1 MNSML
6 PWPKEY
12 LAGTGWINTRR
23 LLDRLTDAA
32 RRQALPGTILLLG
45 EGGMGREAVAVELAA
60 AIVCRNAGTRPCTCQ
75 SCERVRR
82 AVHPDV
88 TIVDVLPGKSEIT
101 IAQARDVATTV
112 AQLPY
117 EGARRVIVL
126 ASAETPPLNAEAASA
141 LLKTLEEPPTHVT
154 LVLLAAN
161 PARVLPT
168 IVSRSVALRVPGP
181 QPDELARFA
190 AEVNDIPLEQ
200 ARMLLEGGLD
210 CMSAGTEAADRH
222 RVVGQ
227 LIRQMLTGDVLAL
240 LRLGALSRQAPDAAT
255 MALGTLL
262 DLAREGD
269 HERAETALDAATQ
282 LIHAVRRHAVLR
294 TELEGTLVGALAP
307 LLTGC
312 QLVR

>member
-1 MNSML
+1 MTSML

-12 LAGTGWINTRR
+12 LAGAGWINTRR

-32 RRQALPGTILLLG
+32 RRGALPGTILLLG

-60 AIVCRNAGTRPCTCQ
+60 ALVCRSAATRPCPCQ
-75 SCERVRR
+75 TCERVRR

-88 TIVDVLPGKSEIT
+88 TIVDVLPGKSEIS

-112 AQLPY
+112 ALLPF
-117 EGARRVIVL
+117 ESARRVIVL
-126 ASAETPPLNAEAASA
+126 TSAETPPLSAEAASA
-141 LLKTLEEPPTHVT
+141 LLKTLEEPPAHVT

-181 QPDELARFA
+181 QPDELARLA
-190 AEVNDIPLEQ
+190 AEVNEISLEQ

-210 CMSAGTEAADRH
+210 VVSGGTEAADR
-222 RVVGQ
+222 RQVVNQ
-227 LIRQMLTGDVLAL
+227 LIRQMLTGDVLAV
-240 LRLGALSRQAPDAAT
+240 LRLGALSRQAPDAAA
-255 MALGTLL
+255 MALGELL
-262 DLAREGD
+262 DIAREGA
-269 HERAETALDAATQ
+269 HEHAEAALDAATQ
-282 LIHAVRRHAVLR
+282 LIHAVRRHAILR

-312 QLVR
+312 QRAR

>member
-1 MNSML
+1 MTSML

-12 LAGTGWINTRR
+12 FAGAGWINTRR

-32 RRQALPGTILLLG
+32 RREALPGTILLLG

-60 AIVCRNAGTRPCTCQ
+60 ALVYRSGGTRLCSCL

-101 IAQARDVATTV
+101 IAQAREVATTV
-112 AQLPY
+112 ALLPY

-141 LLKTLEEPPTHVT
+141 LLKTLEEPPVHVT

-190 AEVNDIPLEQ
+190 AAVNEIPFEEALI
-200 ARMLLEGGLD
+200 LLEGGLD
-210 CMSAGTEAADRH
+210 AVSASTETADRH
-222 RVVGQ
+222 RVVVQ
-227 LIRQMLTGDVLAL
+227 LIRQMLAGDILAL
-240 LRLGALSRQAPDAAT
+240 LRLGALSRQAPDAAA

-269 HERAETALDAATQ
+269 HESAETALDAASQ
-282 LIHAVRRHAVLR
+282 LIQAVRRHATLR
-294 TELEGTLVGALAP
+294 TELEGTIVGTLAP
-307 LLTGC
+307 LLTRF
-312 QLVR
+312 QRVH